1 MKENEKVKAIL
12 SHKLL
17 EEPNAEPLRWP
28 ILWNES
34 LLESLKVQSGSEA
47 LDVRFFIIYYHY
59 YYYIIYFK

>member
-47 LDVRFFIIYYHY
+47 LDVRFFIIYYH
-59 YYYIIYFK
+59 